1 MSRTN
6 SNVSQTTKET
16 NGELNINALDP
27 TELMQHLD
35 TLDLV
40 PLPAPT
46 TKELDL
52 KLQQKTSERRLIRG
66 NRRMSISEGMV
77 RSPQKTTVTMAEMLR
92 QIQTEKNS
100 AAKIPVALAAR
111 AVVQEVSAPA
121 AFNALLAEEQM
132 RRAHLL
138 RMSEHLGNVSF
149 VTLNICMLATH
160 FCTACGFRLRSLHM
174 CLMNIHTA
182 QHCRTH
188 LGTVALD

>member
-6 SNVSQTTKET
+6 SNVSQTAKQT
-16 NGELNINALDP
+16 NGQLDVNKLDP

-35 TLDLV
+35 TLDLT

-46 TKELDL
+46 TEELEL
-52 KLQQKTSERRLIRG
+52 KVQQKTSQRRLIRG
-66 NRRMSISEGMV
+66 NRRMSVSEGMA

-92 QIQTEKNS
+92 QIQKEKNS

-111 AVVQEVSAPA
+111 AVVQEGSTPA

-138 RMSEHLGNVSF
+138 RMSE
-149 VTLNICMLATH
+149 
-160 FCTACGFRLRSLHM
+160 R
-174 CLMNIHTA
+174 
-182 QHCRTH
+182 
-188 LGTVALD
+188 LGTVSSVTLSKYIYARYTLQDCLWV